1 MPRADEEL
9 IRAAQAN
16 PQAFEA
22 LYRQYREAVF
32 RYLWFHVDR
41 DTTLAEDLTQ
51 ETFLKVF
58 AALPNYRQRGSA
70 YRTYLLTV
78 AHNVLVSF
86 FRKRAAVP
94 LEAAER
100 LADDPRERVLRHL
113 EADRLWSV
121 AVQLPTAERS
131 ALLLFYQQDR
141 SIQDMA
147 RILGRT
153 PNAVKLLLSRARRR
167 LRQLAIDP
175 KHLAHHPR
183 VRPRY
188 APPRFPLRP
197 DTLSRGAR

>member
-1 MPRADEEL
+1 MPRADEQL

-22 LYRQYREAVF
+22 LYQRYREAVF

-58 AALPNYRQRGSA
+58 AALPRYHQRGSA

-78 AHNVLVSF
+78 AHNVLVSY
-86 FRKRAAVP
+86 FRRRTTVP

-100 LADDPRERVLRHL
+100 LPDDSHERIVH
-113 EADRLWSV
+113 AVDAHQLWTV
-121 AVQLPTAERS
+121 AKRLPTVERA

-141 SIQDMA
+141 SIKDIA
-147 RILGRT
+147 RILQRT
-153 PNAVKLLLSRARRR
+153 PNASKLVLSRARRR
-167 LRQLAIDP
+167 LRQFAIQPHQLAKGP
-175 KHLAHHPR
+175 HR
-183 VRPRY
+183 RPPY
-188 APPRFPLRP
+188 APPRFLSRP
-197 DTLSRGAR
+197 DTLSQPER